1 MKQFAFFPPAAVAV
15 VLGLAGCGGDL
26 TLPASPPAGL
36 RVDVLQGDGQT
47 GTVGDTLP
55 NPVVV
60 QVRTEAGAAMAGQ
73 TVVFVDA
80 SGGATAFDPDTTVTN
95 ERGQAVTRWVLGT
108 APGTYNAEARL
119 VSTGDIPVSP
129 AELQASAVAGVPD
142 TVRADSPTIQG
153 GHRGEQVVAP
163 PVVVVVDRFG
173 NPVPGAEV
181 KWKVENG
188 NGEVS
193 PDEDALTDADGR
205 STVTWTLGNRVGVQ
219 QLKAEVGEIFGSPVT
234 FTATILF

>member
-1 MKQFAFFPPAAVAV
+1 
-15 VLGLAGCGGDL
+15 
-26 TLPASPPAGL
+26 
-36 RVDVLQGDGQT
+36 
-47 GTVGDTLP
+47 
-55 NPVVV
+55 
-60 QVRTEAGAAMAGQ
+60 
-73 TVVFVDA
+73 
-80 SGGATAFDPDTTVTN
+80 
-95 ERGQAVTRWVLGT
+95 
-108 APGTYNAEARL
+108 
-119 VSTGDIPVSP
+119 
-129 AELQASAVAGVPD
+129 
-142 TVRADSPTIQG
+142 
-153 GHRGEQVVAP
+153 
-163 PVVVVVDRFG
+163 VDRFG